1 MVQEH
6 FEITSG
12 RAEMGLTTPPDVFL
26 KHLPNILPK
35 VEPALMQ
42 INSSERTFLPSSHC
56 VAACR
61 ARTFIAH
68 APCSCARF
76 CVSPPPVSDEVKRKR
91 KNVAFLRALIEE
103 SKVSFAPFAFRSFEN
118 ESESECSSAYHSRMY
133 VNVLSSAT
141 M

>member
-42 INSSERTFLPSSHC
+42 INSSERTFLHSSHC
-56 VAACR
+56 VAACPSYL
-61 ARTFIAH
+61 H
-68 APCSCARF
+68 CSCSVLHARVLAS
-76 CVSPPPVSDEVKRKR
+76 CMSPPPVSDEVKRKR

-103 SKVSFAPFAFRSFEN
+103 SKVCSSAPFASFF
-118 ESESECSSAYHSRMY
+118 
-133 VNVLSSAT
+133 
-141 M
+141 

>member
-42 INSSERTFLPSSHC
+42 INSSERTFPSCLLCGCALSGTQC
-56 VAACR
+56 VGACR
-61 ARTFIAH
+61 ARTFNVAH
-68 APCSCARF
+68 ARVLA
-76 CVSPPPVSDEVKRKR
+76 
-91 KNVAFLRALIEE
+91 
-103 SKVSFAPFAFRSFEN
+103 
-118 ESESECSSAYHSRMY
+118 SAC
-133 VNVLSSAT
+133 LLLQ
-141 M
+141 